1 MKDLIINA
9 IMDLVELYE
18 VPNLDYY
25 HVNPISREELDLCTD
40 EDLVEILIYIAT
52 YEGEDE

>member
-1 MKDLIINA
+1 MRDNVISAII
-9 IMDLVELYE
+9 DLVELYE

-25 HVNPISREELDLCTD
+25 HVNPINREELDLCTD
-40 EDLVEILIYIAT
+40 EDLVDILIHIAT